1 MDGREYT
8 IIVDNVCAFNQI
20 SNLQKGDRGEG
31 GVYLKKVRS
40 FMNKSM
46 EELEGNLGFLCL
58 SLPNKK

>member
-46 EELEGNLGFLCL
+46 EELEGNLCL
-58 SLPNKK
+58 GCYRLV